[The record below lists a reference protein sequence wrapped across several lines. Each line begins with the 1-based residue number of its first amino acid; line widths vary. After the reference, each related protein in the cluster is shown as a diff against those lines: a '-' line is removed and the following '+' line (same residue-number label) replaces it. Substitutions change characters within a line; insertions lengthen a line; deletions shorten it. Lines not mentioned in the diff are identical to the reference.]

1 MFDVGWSEMVV
12 IGAVALIVVGPKD
25 LPAMFRNAGQ
35 MMAKVRGLG
44 REFQRTMEAA
54 ARESGI
60 DEVSKAL
67 NPAGNFGLDA
77 ATKSARDFARSMTS
91 PAPVKKAVTP
101 AAGAAAVSAD
111 KGAPPATETQA
122 KAEPVRKPVTR
133 KPAAKAAPEKV
144 TPEKA
149 APKKAASAKGSGKA
163 AGTESEKT

>member
-101 AAGAAAVSAD
+101 SAAPAPANKPAAD
-111 KGAPPATETQA
+111 KGAAAPTEAPT

-133 KPAAKAAPEKV
+133 KPAAKAAP
-144 TPEKA
+144 
-149 APKKAASAKGSGKA
+149 KKAVSAKGSGKA
-163 AGTESEKT
+163 TGTESEKT